1 MGIPQ
6 LSSKALFL
14 SIPLRGE
21 KGTEMNRE
29 SLERGGELIFPVLAV
44 GFSLYMLITQYLKD
58 VRPTVFNYCLL
69 LTIPIVITGLIAI
82 IKFFVSTR
90 KRESEEAGTVDQ
102 EGEVSCETAPVKLN
116 YTKPL
121 LVLFFS
127 GLFVVLLPLLG
138 FLIASFILIASL
150 MPLMGAR
157 SLAGIAAVSVL
168 VPLGLYLVF
177 VVLIEMQF
185 PVGIFGF

>member
-1 MGIPQ
+1 
-6 LSSKALFL
+6 
-14 SIPLRGE
+14 
-21 KGTEMNRE
+21 MNRE

-44 GFSLYMLITQYLKD
+44 GFSLYMLISQYLKD
-58 VRPTVFNYCLL
+58 ARPTVFNYCLL

-82 IKFFVSTR
+82 IKFFVSTP
-90 KRESEEAGTVDQ
+90 KSEPEDAETVDQ
-102 EGEVSCETAPVKLN
+102 AEEISCETAPVELN

-121 LVLFFS
+121 LVLLFS
-127 GLFVVLLPLLG
+127 ALFVILLPLLG
-138 FLIASFILIASL
+138 FLIASFILIACL

-157 SLAGIAAVSVL
+157 SLAGIALVSIL
-168 VPLGLYLVF
+168 VPSGLYLVF

>member
-1 MGIPQ
+1 
-6 LSSKALFL
+6 
-14 SIPLRGE
+14 
-21 KGTEMNRE
+21 MNRE
-29 SLERGGELIFPVLAV
+29 SLERGGELVFPVLAV
-44 GFSLYMLITQYLKD
+44 GFSLYMLISQYLNE
-58 VRPTVFNYCLL
+58 VRPSVFNYCLL
-69 LTIPIVITGLIAI
+69 LTVPIIITGLIAI
-82 IKFFVSTR
+82 IKFFASKG
-90 KRESEEAGTVDQ
+90 KREPEEAEAVDH
-102 EGEVSCETAPVKLN
+102 EGGVSCEAAPAKLN

-127 GLFVVLLPLLG
+127 ALFVVLLPLLG
-138 FLIASFILIASL
+138 FLIASFILIACL

-157 SLAGIAAVSVL
+157 SLTAIAAVAVL